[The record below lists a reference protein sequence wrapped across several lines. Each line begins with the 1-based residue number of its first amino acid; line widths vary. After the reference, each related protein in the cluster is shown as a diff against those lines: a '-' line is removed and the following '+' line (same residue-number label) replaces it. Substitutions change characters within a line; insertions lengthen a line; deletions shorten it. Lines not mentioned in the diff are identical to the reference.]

1 MAKTK
6 TSPWNVVDHLKSDE
20 DMAAYLEAVGKEGD
34 PALVSAAEADVA
46 LARERLA
53 ARLEAGRYRGE

>member
-1 MAKTK
+1 M
-6 TSPWNVVDHLKSDE
+6 DHLKSDE